1 MAPLR
6 MALRNLGI
14 LVLAMAFA
22 VLIRKFLLGALET
35 RIVWVTF
42 YPAVMVAALYGG
54 WITGFLSAIVSCII
68 ANYGWRLIGN
78 QPFIKDSA
86 DLLGLFAFMFNGAMM
101 SVVAEAARQARTR
114 ALKAK
119 EQAEKANEAKSVFL
133 ANMSHE
139 LRTPLN
145 AILGFSR
152 LLQNDGDLSAENRKT
167 LGIINRSG
175 EHLLN
180 LINNVLSLSKIE
192 AGRNSVDN
200 TVFDLSTL
208 MRDIVDLMRVR
219 AEAKGLT
226 LNLELAGGMPPTVSA
241 DEGKVRQVVLNLVGN
256 AIKFS
261 SRGTVTLRV
270 SGSPSQGTDLWN
282 ITIEVADTGEG
293 ISGKDLE
300 KVFEPF
306 YQAGSKSAQEG
317 TGLGLTITREFVR
330 LMGGEIQARSVPGEG
345 STFRIV
351 LPMRQSVLPEAKA
364 TEAGETRLAR
374 LAPGQVEYRILIV
387 EDNPDNSRLLTSLLE
402 KAGFLV
408 HSAQNGAE
416 GVEAF
421 RSWRPDF
428 IWMDWRMPVMDGLE
442 ATRRICKLE
451 GGREVRIVALSASVF
466 KEDRDQVLAAGADD
480 FESKPIRFGSIFACM
495 ERHLGVRL
503 VYNNPGQQAE
513 PDDRKDTP
521 DLHSLKNLSTPLRD
535 SLEKALKSLD
545 STRIAAELA
554 AVTSF
559 DPALGHMLKN
569 HIDRFQYTIIIKA
582 LQSKIEP
589 VREGEKT

>member
-1 MAPLR
+1 
-6 MALRNLGI
+6 
-14 LVLAMAFA
+14 MAFA
-22 VLIRKFLLGALET
+22 ILIRKFLLGALQT

-54 WITGFLSAIVSCII
+54 WITGFLSAIASCIT
-68 ANYGWRLIGN
+68 ALYLWPLIGE
-78 QPFIKDSA
+78 QPFIRDSA
-86 DLLGLFAFMFNGAMM
+86 DLLGLFAFLFNGAMM
-101 SVVAEAARQARTR
+101 SVVAEVARRARNR

-152 LLQNDGDLSAENRKT
+152 LMLNDADLTAENRKT
-167 LGIINRSG
+167 LGIINHSG

-200 TVFDLSTL
+200 TVFDLSAL
-208 MRDIVDLMRVR
+208 MRDMVDLMRVR

-226 LNLELAGGMPPTVSA
+226 LNLELAGGIPRAVIA
-241 DEGKVRQVVLNLVGN
+241 DEGKIRQIVLNLVGN

-261 SRGTVTLRV
+261 SRGTVNLRV
-270 SGSPSQGTDLWN
+270 TGSPSEGTDLWN

-293 ISGKDLE
+293 ISGKDLD

-306 YQAGSKSAQEG
+306 YQGGSKSGQEG
-317 TGLGLTITREFVR
+317 TGLGLTITREFAH
-330 LMGGEIQARSVPGEG
+330 LMGGDIKAESIPGEG
-345 STFRIV
+345 SVFRAF
-351 LPMRQSVLPEAKA
+351 LPMGQSGLSAAAA
-364 TEAGETRLAR
+364 TAAEDTRLPT
-374 LAPGQVEYRILIV
+374 LAPGQGEFRILIV
-387 EDNPDNSRLLTSLLE
+387 EDNPDNSRLLTRVLE
-402 KAGFLV
+402 QAGFLV
-408 HSAQNGAE
+408 LLAQNGAE

-421 RSWRPDF
+421 RSWHPDL

-442 ATRRICKLE
+442 ATRRIRGLE

-480 FESKPIRFGSIFACM
+480 FEPKPIKFRSIFACM

-503 VYNNPGQQAE
+503 VYGSAPDAE
-513 PDDRKDTP
+513 TANQKGGLEADG
-521 DLHSLKNLSTPLRD
+521 LSRLPLPLRY
-535 SLEKALKSLD
+535 SLEKALASLD
-545 STRIAAELA
+545 PIRIAAEMD
-554 AVTSF
+554 AVSSF
-559 DPALGHMLKN
+559 DPALGTILKN
-569 HIDRFQYTIIIKA
+569 HIDRFQYTSIIKA
-582 LQSKIEP
+582 LQSKTNPEL
-589 VREGEKT
+589 EGDQTR